1 MKKASLME
9 LGKIVQEVLKGSLVE
24 GLGLPP

>member
-24 GLGLPP
+24 ELEPPP